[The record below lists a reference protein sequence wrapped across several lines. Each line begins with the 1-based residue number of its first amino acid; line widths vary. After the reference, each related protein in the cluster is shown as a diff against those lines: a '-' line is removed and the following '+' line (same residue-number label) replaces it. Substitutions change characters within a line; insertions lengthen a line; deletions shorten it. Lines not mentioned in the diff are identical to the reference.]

1 MQINDQTKIIYLF
14 LLTFFS
20 VTVIDN
26 EVKISN
32 RKGHVDHFNPTSNN
46 KNNIISISNKSNNSR
61 RNRPEKTSTDPTMF
75 RVMHSNAVS
84 PFFFPLVTLPRF
96 SHEPFTFLLF
106 FRFCRNAC
114 TRVHAAIQLNILVGS
129 PCT

>member
-1 MQINDQTKIIYLF
+1 MKLKFQTEKVTWTILYIMHLYSIQHPITKIT
-14 LLTFFS
+14 LL
-20 VTVIDN
+20 
-26 EVKISN
+26 
-32 RKGHVDHFNPTSNN
+32 
-46 KNNIISISNKSNNSR
+46 ISISNKSNNSR
-61 RNRPEKTSTDPTMF
+61 RNHPEKTSTDPAMF

-84 PFFFPLVTLPRF
+84 PFFFLLVTLPRF
-96 SHEPFTFLLF
+96 SHEAFTFLLF

>member
-1 MQINDQTKIIYLF
+1 MKLKFQTEKVTWTILYIMHLYSIQHPITKIT
-14 LLTFFS
+14 LL
-20 VTVIDN
+20 
-26 EVKISN
+26 
-32 RKGHVDHFNPTSNN
+32 
-46 KNNIISISNKSNNSR
+46 ISISNKSNNSR
-61 RNRPEKTSTDPTMF
+61 RNHPEKTSTDPAMF

-84 PFFFPLVTLPRF
+84 PFFFLLVTLPRF

-114 TRVHAAIQLNILVGS
+114 TRVHAAIQLNILVGL